1 MTKLNI
7 KRLILTTTFCRL
19 DTVELEKLPF
29 TIACFSNVNSIPVI
43 NCQTFSV
50 SIVLR

>member
-1 MTKLNI
+1 M
-7 KRLILTTTFCRL
+7 KRFILTTILCRL

-29 TIACFSNVNSIPVI
+29 TIACFSTVNNIAVI
-43 NCQTFSV
+43 NRQTFSV